1 MFTHLSV
8 GDAYGGDHANKLY
21 HDLIDSDAN
30 VREGILSKI
39 ADDPRVTRVGKF
51 MRHTSLDELPS
62 LRLVLLGEMSLV

>member
-8 GDAYGGDHANKLY
+8 GDAYGGDSADKLY